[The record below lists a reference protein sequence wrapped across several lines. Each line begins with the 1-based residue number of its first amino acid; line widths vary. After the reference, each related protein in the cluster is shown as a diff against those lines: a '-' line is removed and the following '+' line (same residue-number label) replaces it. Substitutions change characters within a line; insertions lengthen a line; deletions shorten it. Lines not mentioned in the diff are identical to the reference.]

1 MSEQPQPNLNWY
13 RDLGETYREMAE
25 RTAEEPPPEGHE
37 DSARSLSEHYKEL
50 SERYFVLDQILSA
63 YAKGDTAAAEQLIK
77 LHEIPLH
84 EAAEARARALGR
96 GET

>member
-37 DSARSLSEHYKEL
+37 DSARSLSEHYKVKNAQR
-50 SERYFVLDQILSA
+50 SKTVKVWS
-63 YAKGDTAAAEQLIK
+63 
-77 LHEIPLH
+77 P
-84 EAAEARARALGR
+84 
-96 GET
+96 